1 MAQPAARVGDM
12 TSHGT
17 PLGPGPGSATVLIEG
32 RPAWRAQIDHHVCP
46 LTNGVLPHI
55 GGTVAMASATVL
67 IDGQPAARQNDV
79 VVEAGGPNSIVAG
92 AQTVMIG

>member
-32 RPAWRAQIDHHVCP
+32 RPAWRARVDQHVCP
-46 LTNGVLPHI
+46 LTNGMVPHI
-55 GGTVAMASATVL
+55 GGAVAVASVTVL
-67 IDGQPAARQNDV
+67 VGGYPAARQADV
-79 VVEAGGPNSIVAG
+79 VVEAQGPNPIVAG
-92 AQTVMIG
+92 ARSVMIG

>member
-1 MAQPAARVGDM
+1 M

-17 PLGPGPGSATVLIEG
+17 PLGPGPGSATVFIEG
-32 RPAWRAQIDHHVCP
+32 GPAWRAHIDQHVCP

-55 GGTVAMASATVL
+55 GGTVATASVTVL

-79 VVEAGGPNSIVAG
+79 VVEAGGPNPIVAG